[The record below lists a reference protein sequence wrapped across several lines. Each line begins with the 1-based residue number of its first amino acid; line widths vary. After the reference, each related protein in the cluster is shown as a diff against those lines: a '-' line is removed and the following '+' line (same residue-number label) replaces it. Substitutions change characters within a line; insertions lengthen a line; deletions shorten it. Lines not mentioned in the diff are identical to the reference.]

1 MTKRSKISFFIL
13 NQFPN
18 SAYLMFKTLRLL
30 CRICRRN
37 RPLTYR
43 KPIIRQQDSSKSA
56 FNHISKLLIVVPEDR
71 YLDKS
76 WIPGG
81 GNFYFEILQSARE
94 QLKIDEIS
102 FFVFPKS
109 NYQSQGFSNLLEV
122 ILSQNYT
129 HCLASI
135 ETDPDDHKSWNWDDF
150 GRKLNMFWTGKF
162 IGLST
167 DSAYLLHQLRFS
179 AFNSQYS
186 NSLLLGIDVRFTN
199 SYLTA
204 EIFAGPV
211 FLPISSK
218 SIEVLSVQD
227 AQTSVVKKF
236 DVVFVGKIYPYRE
249 PVLDYLSGLGLNLGI
264 NPHFKHNNHN
274 EAPEFQDYIRALRM
288 GRLALNLSRAGGID
302 LKQLKSRA
310 LEAPLFGTPVLSD
323 DISLTSE
330 YFRLNEEFLG
340 FDYNSETIRSVL
352 KVLDDEAA
360 YQNLTI
366 KAQLRAKSI
375 ASSAFWDLIQERCAE

>member
-1 MTKRSKISFFIL
+1 MTNRSKISFVIL
-13 NQFPN
+13 NQFPK
-18 SAYLMFKTLRLL
+18 SAYLLFITLRRL
-30 CRICRRN
+30 RRKHRN
-37 RPLTYR
+37 HLPPNYR
-43 KPIIRQQDSSKSA
+43 KPVINRQDSLKSP
-56 FNHISKLLIVVPEDR
+56 FDHKSKLLIVVPEDR

-81 GNFYFEILQSARE
+81 GNLYFEILQSARE
-94 QLKIDEIS
+94 QLKIDEINY
-102 FFVFPKS
+102 FVFPKS
-109 NYQSQGFSNLLEV
+109 NYQSQGFANLLEV

-150 GRKLNMFWTGKF
+150 GRNLNMFWTGTF

-167 DSAYLLHQLRFS
+167 DSVYLLHQLRFS
-179 AFNSQYS
+179 AFNSQYP
-186 NSLLLGIDVRFTN
+186 NSILLGIDVSLMN
-199 SYLTA
+199 IYLTA

-227 AQTSVVKKF
+227 AQTSVVRKF

-249 PVLDYLSGLGLNLGI
+249 PVLEYLSGLGLNIGI
-264 NPHFKHNNHN
+264 NPHLKQNNHD
-274 EAPEFQDYIRALRM
+274 EVPEFRDYIRALRM
-288 GRLALNLSRAGGID
+288 GRLALNLSRAGGVD
-302 LKQLKSRA
+302 LNQLKSRA

-323 DISLTSE
+323 DISLTSK

-340 FDYNSETIRSVL
+340 FNYHSETIRNVL
-352 KVLDDEAA
+352 KVLDDEVA
-360 YQNLTI
+360 YQNLTV
-366 KAQLRAKSI
+366 KAQLRATSI
-375 ASSAFWDLIQERCAE
+375 SSSAFWDLIQKRCAE